1 MGPVRDIETFVRA
14 AREYVARVLGEKG
27 VALDGSETSLAFVDH
42 YIEKTARGAPMP
54 DDVLALVAP
63 ALGAYFGE
71 VAIAKFGG
79 RWVLDGDDPA
89 GWRVE
94 LEPAEL
100 RFWPVG
106 MAAAALRGEE
116 VPGYDASFVTR
127 PEWMGP
133 VGDAL
138 AAAPPVDEAYYYS
151 LTGRLEILAEVVDL
165 LAELARQAEEK
176 ADRPV
181 EE

>member
-1 MGPVRDIETFVRA
+1 MGSPKDIETFVHA
-14 AREYVARVLGEKG
+14 AREYVARVLGEEG

-42 YIEKTARGAPMP
+42 YIDKTARGVQLS
-54 DDVLALVAP
+54 DDVLALLAP

-79 RWVLDGDDPA
+79 RWVLDGEDPA
-89 GWRVE
+89 KWRIE
-94 LEPAEL
+94 LEPVEL

-106 MAAAALRGEE
+106 MAAEALRGDE
-116 VPGYDASFVTR
+116 VPGYDASFATR

-176 ADRPV
+176 REGPV